1 MMCYIRVM
9 TRKSTSVF
17 VIAATLLVAATAAAQ
32 GRRAAQSDPDMAELA
47 AYRLNT
53 ATLQKVIVATQAFR
67 QALQNDPKYKGFIA
81 AQKELEALQAKEE
94 PTPADEKRIEA
105 LEQQIEQMSGGMD
118 RGGDVQTLADMER
131 KITAMPHMPE
141 ALAKAGLAPREYAKF
156 TLSLI
161 QAGFLAGMKK
171 AGQLRQAPPGV
182 SMENVQFVIDHE
194 KELAALG
201 AQMTGQ

>member
-1 MMCYIRVM
+1 MI
-9 TRKSTSVF
+9 RKSTSVF
-17 VIAATLLVAATAAAQ
+17 VIAATLLVAADAAAQ

-53 ATLQKVIVATQAFR
+53 ATLQKVIVATQAFG
-67 QALQNDPKYKGFIA
+67 QSLQNDPKYKGFMA
-81 AQKELEALQAKEE
+81 AQKELKALQAKEE
-94 PTPADEKRIEA
+94 ATPADEKRIEA
-105 LEQQIEQMSGGMD
+105 LEQQIEQMSDGMD
-118 RGGDVQTLADMER
+118 RGGDAQTLADMER

-171 AGQLRQAPPGV
+171 AGQLKQAPPGV

-194 KELAALG
+194 KEIADLG
-201 AQMTGQ
+201 AQMAGK